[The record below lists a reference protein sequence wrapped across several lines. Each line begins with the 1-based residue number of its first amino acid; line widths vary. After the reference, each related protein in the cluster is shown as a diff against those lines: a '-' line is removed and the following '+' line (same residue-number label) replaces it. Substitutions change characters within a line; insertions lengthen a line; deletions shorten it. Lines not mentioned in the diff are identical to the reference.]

1 MFPNLEVRHLHAV
14 IVLAE
19 ELNFTRA
26 ADRLHITQPALSK
39 QITDLEAEHRF
50 HLFTR
55 DTRRVV
61 ELTDAGRAFVE
72 EARSALFHTERAVH
86 LAHAAHHGSDSV
98 LTIGHSP
105 FANHD
110 WISAMLA
117 IRLPLYPRLGI
128 RLTTQFAMESV
139 RSVLVGEVNLAL
151 VTAPPQHSQITAVP
165 FAPAQ
170 LYAALPETHPAAHNE
185 RLVLKDLAKD
195 KWILFPKRVHPLLYE
210 AVTFTRMT
218 EINLRPFLRP
228 QLDILFVALNPPTQ
242 SNDHGHY
249 FSGGGSRLFHLLFLS
264 GLITM
269 DLPKATA
276 DQTVFGSTSVNR
288 NGCAFGVVDLVDDLV
303 QTNSGKVRPT
313 RQHLDR
319 LIASIRELSPR
330 FVCVIHSK
338 VRDALNKH
346 PDSVHQ
352 LDYGICGPLLSHSK
366 SVFVLNYFPN
376 GNSVPDKR
384 KLKIFRALRDE
395 L

>member
-1 MFPNLEVRHLHAV
+1 MFPNLEIRHLHAV

-39 QITDLEAEHRF
+39 QITDLEAEHRL

-72 EARSALFHTERAVH
+72 EARSALFHTERALH
-86 LAHAAHHGSDSV
+86 LAHAAHNGSNSV

-128 RLTTQFAMESV
+128 RLMTQFAMESV
-139 RSVLVGEVNLAL
+139 QSVLVGEVNLAL

-170 LYAALPETHPAAHNE
+170 LYAALPETHPAANNKE
-185 RLVLKDLAKD
+185 PLALRDLAKD

-210 AVTFTRMT
+210 AVMDTARR
-218 EINLRPFLRP
+218 ESIALKHAHNVIAP
-228 QLDILFVALNPPTQ
+228 QEA
-242 SNDHGHY
+242 
-249 FSGGGSRLFHLLFLS
+249 
-264 GLITM
+264 
-269 DLPKATA
+269 
-276 DQTVFGSTSVNR
+276 
-288 NGCAFGVVDLVDDLV
+288 VDLVSDHMGVAILTQPTAPGFHADGVVVKPLSDPSLCFKTCVIMRADNTSRLV
-303 QTNSGKVRPT
+303 NEYVRMFLRKYAPQ
-313 RQHLDR
+313 RIPPKQ
-319 LIASIRELSPR
+319 AELSPPAR
-330 FVCVIHSK
+330 
-338 VRDALNKH
+338 
-346 PDSVHQ
+346 
-352 LDYGICGPLLSHSK
+352 
-366 SVFVLNYFPN
+366 VL
-376 GNSVPDKR
+376 GWKR
-384 KLKIFRALRDE
+384 ANPPSRP
-395 L
+395 

>member
-86 LAHAAHHGSDSV
+86 LAHAAHDGSNSV

-128 RLTTQFAMESV
+128 RLMTQFAMESV

-151 VTAPPQHSQITAVP
+151 VTAPPQDSRITAVP

-170 LYAALPETHPAAHNE
+170 LYAALLETHPAAHKE
-185 RLVLKDLAKD
+185 RLVLQDLAKD

-210 AVTFTRMT
+210 AVMDTTRR
-218 EINLRPFLRP
+218 ESIAPKLGHNIIAP
-228 QLDILFVALNPPTQ
+228 QEA
-242 SNDHGHY
+242 
-249 FSGGGSRLFHLLFLS
+249 
-264 GLITM
+264 
-269 DLPKATA
+269 
-276 DQTVFGSTSVNR
+276 
-288 NGCAFGVVDLVDDLV
+288 VDLVSDHVGVAILTQPTARGFHAEGVVVKPLSDTSLCFETCVIMRADNDSRLV
-303 QTNSGKVRPT
+303 NEYVRMFL
-313 RQHLDR
+313 RKYALQR
-319 LIASIRELSPR
+319 LPPKRTELSLSSR
-330 FVCVIHSK
+330 VVSMKKAI
-338 VRDALNKH
+338 
-346 PDSVHQ
+346 
-352 LDYGICGPLLSHSK
+352 GPA
-366 SVFVLNYFPN
+366 
-376 GNSVPDKR
+376 R
-384 KLKIFRALRDE
+384 R
-395 L
+395 